1 MTCLF
6 FRVFHLKALKTI
18 ILVAIAIAVAVGIVA
33 AVFVVGGQYQ
43 QELFEE
49 YLEDSQKSSSSRPAT
64 NPNLPKFDIL
74 P

>member
-6 FRVFHLKALKTI
+6 FRVFHLKVLKTI
-18 ILVAIAIAVAVGIVA
+18 VLVAIAIAVTVGIVV

-49 YLEDSQKSSSSRPAT
+49 YLEDSQKSSSRLETS
-64 NPNLPKFDIL
+64 PNLPKFNIL